1 MLSLLFT
8 RLTFVSAI
16 VMSPCHAAGR
26 MSHGLHGWTKRN
38 NVIVCS
44 HPNDDPQQ
52 HSQPKMRLATCT
64 CRRITTMSIIMA
76 SCFLL
81 SRIPLATGLTTRY
94 SFFRPTRTA
103 VSTRHFAS
111 VTGTVYTSNNN
122 NNNDN
127 DNDGITIKLFTKEG
141 CTLCDK
147 VKDVL
152 FQVREEHPHTLLQVD
167 ITDENHQEWYSKY
180 KYDIPVLHLN
190 DKFWIKHR
198 ITLEEATKGLT
209 EAKMGIF
216 QEQKGEPDAG
226 ALEQRQAERQQKQQ
240 QQQGTINPQ

>member
-1 MLSLLFT
+1 
-8 RLTFVSAI
+8 
-16 VMSPCHAAGR
+16 

-38 NVIVCS
+38 NVIV
-44 HPNDDPQQ
+44 PTQTTTGNK
-52 HSQPKMRLATCT
+52 HSQQKMRPVATT

-111 VTGTVYTSNNN
+111 VTGTVYTSNND
-122 NNNDN
+122 NNDN
-127 DNDGITIKLFTKEG
+127 DKDGVTIKLFTKEG

-152 FQVREEHPHTLLQVD
+152 FQVREEHPHTLYQVD

-216 QEQKGEPDAG
+216 QEHKGEPDAG

-240 QQQGTINPQ
+240 QQGTINPQ